1 MGPEESFVAMW
12 PCASELAQVE
22 DGESG
27 EGGPDGPDGPD
38 QDLAQALAQQGSLPG
53 VHYFRC

>member
-1 MGPEESFVAMW
+1 MGPEERFV
-12 PCASELAQVE
+12 ASELAQVE

-27 EGGPDGPDGPD
+27 EGFEGPD
-38 QDLAQALAQQGSLPG
+38 QNLAQALAQQGSLRG